1 MIGGITLGLV
11 IVNLVPATTPEAS
24 WFIFFSGFVAIS
36 AMLLPGI
43 SGSFILLI
51 LGKYAYIVNALGNFN
66 LSIMLPF
73 VLGCITGVIVFS
85 RIIVWMLHHYH
96 KQTLLVIKGILIG
109 SLWMIWPW
117 QERIYEVVREKQ
129 RLIASTPV
137 LPENIDASLLAS
149 ITLAV
154 VGFILVMAIHYFSP
168 RKQSKEGVSSF

>member
-1 MIGGITLGLV
+1 
-11 IVNLVPATTPEAS
+11 
-24 WFIFFSGFVAIS
+24 IS

-66 LSIMLPF
+66 FSVILPF

-96 KQTLLVIKGILIG
+96 KRTLLVIKGILIG

-117 QERIYEVVREKQ
+117 QERTYEIVREKQ
-129 RLIASTPV
+129 RLISSTPIM
-137 LPENIDASLLAS
+137 PENIDGTLLAS

-154 VGFILVMAIHYFSP
+154 IGFMLVMAIHYFSQK
-168 RKQSKEGVSSF
+168 KQAMKNTSYS